1 MVTLGSLLSQTP
13 RPAHRAY
20 QTCVTTVGWGYRRV
34 QSGATPGQ
42 RLLVAG
48 QALTLW
54 AALVPR
60 CCICSG
66 RLGSGLLLAAGST
79 APGLGTRPFCE
90 GLGDPWGW
98 DSSGRQGPNGL
109 SRHLQLLGEGCN
121 QNLVMCVLP
130 SWGGRALE
138 LISFQYS
145 SAFSQMKTHFS
156 CAIACSIESIE
167 RTLLIYHQRMG
178 TGFPRTSIFVLPA
191 AALGEKQH
199 WLVIGGRG
207 LDSGPSL

>member
-1 MVTLGSLLSQTP
+1 MSFGNTGFPAVPDAQASPQSLADLCQYGRMGLP
-13 RPAHRAY
+13 P
-20 QTCVTTVGWGYRRV
+20 CPGWGH
-34 QSGATPGQ
+34 SGQ

-79 APGLGTRPFCE
+79 APGLGNQPSCE
-90 GLGDPWGW
+90 GHGDPWGW

-121 QNLVMCVLP
+121 LVMDVLP

-145 SAFSQMKTHFS
+145 SAYSQMKTHFS

-178 TGFPRTSIFVLPA
+178 TGFPRTSIFVLSA
-191 AALGEKQH
+191 ATLGEKQH

-207 LDSGPSL
+207 LDSGPSF